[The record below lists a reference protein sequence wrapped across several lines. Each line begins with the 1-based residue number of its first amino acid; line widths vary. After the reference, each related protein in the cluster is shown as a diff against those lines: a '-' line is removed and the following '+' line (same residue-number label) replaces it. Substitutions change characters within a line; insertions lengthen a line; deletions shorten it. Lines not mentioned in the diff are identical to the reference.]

1 MMTTIPI
8 LRYHSVSTDPAP
20 WIAPYAVAPATFAR
34 HVDLITA
41 SGRTAMTVSELC
53 AALTG
58 RIPLPHR
65 PIVITFDDGFAD
77 FAYAARVL
85 SEHYLPSTVYLT
97 TGALR
102 GRGPRPTNMAMPPAP
117 MLDWS
122 QLAELCELNVE
133 IGAHSHT
140 HPQLDTLPP
149 SAIADEIL
157 QSKEMLEDALGLE
170 VPSFA
175 YPYGFHC
182 AKTRRLVQALGCNS
196 ACAGMNAFSSSLDCV
211 FSLARLTIRATT
223 TTDELGA
230 WLGGQGARVAPY
242 PETLRTTAWRLYR
255 RARRGRAALGTVKMQ
270 PNAQDAQA
278 VRAS

>member
-1 MMTTIPI
+1 MTTIPI
-8 LRYHSVSTDPAP
+8 LRYHSISIDPP
-20 WIAPYAVAPATFAR
+20 LWIAPYSVTPNSFAH

-65 PIVITFDDGFAD
+65 PIVLTFDDGFAD
-77 FAYAARVL
+77 FTYAARVL

-97 TGALR
+97 TGALS
-102 GRGPRPTNMAMPPAP
+102 GRGPRPANIASPPAP

-122 QLAELCELNVE
+122 QLPELGELNVE
-133 IGAHSHT
+133 IGAHTHT
-140 HPQLDTLPP
+140 HRQLDTQPP

-157 QSKEMLEDALGLE
+157 QPKEMLEDALGLE
-170 VPSFA
+170 VQSCA

-182 AKTRRLVQALGCNS
+182 EKTRRLVRALGYTS
-196 ACAGMNAFSSSLDCV
+196 ACAVTNALSSNLDCV

-223 TTDELGA
+223 APEELGA

-242 PETLRTTAWRLYR
+242 PETLRTAAFRLYR
-255 RARRGRAALGTVKMQ
+255 RARRRRPSIAVKQ
-270 PNAQDAQA
+270 
-278 VRAS
+278 VASQRTNCLTN